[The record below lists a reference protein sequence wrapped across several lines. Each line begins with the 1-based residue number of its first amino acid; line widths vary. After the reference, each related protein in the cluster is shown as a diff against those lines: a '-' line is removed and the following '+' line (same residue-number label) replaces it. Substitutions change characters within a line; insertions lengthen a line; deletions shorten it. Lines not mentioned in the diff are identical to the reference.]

1 MKEVDV
7 IGDDPKSAECIRQL
21 EQVIPG
27 DFTYSREHNS
37 V

>member
-27 DFTYSREHNS
+27 DVYIF
-37 V
+37 